1 MDEADVLS
9 DRKAI
14 ISRGRLRCVGS
25 SLFLKKRFGVGY
37 HLTIEVKNGAN
48 VEKITSL
55 VNSDISNS
63 VFERFT
69 GSEVYYIL
77 PQTEIYEKDSNNYV
91 LKYQNQTNNSIE
103 DFVNTFQG
111 LGTRPEL
118 IKNLTFNTLNNSYA
132 AVIIS
137 ELKED
142 SIAWKWFFY
151 ETYLH

>member
-1 MDEADVLS
+1 VALIFIFT
-9 DRKAI
+9 KI
-14 ISRGRLRCVGS
+14 IS
-25 SLFLKKRFGVGY
+25 
-37 HLTIEVKNGAN
+37 VKNTN
-48 VEKITSL
+48 PISL
-55 VNSDISNS
+55 LLDSK
-63 VFERFT
+63 
-69 GSEVYYIL
+69 
-77 PQTEIYEKDSNNYV
+77 IYEKDLNNYV
-91 LKYQNQTNNSIE
+91 LKCQNQTNNSIE